1 MTVPVDQRAGWRE
14 VPLHAMLAG
23 RALLDTQEALEIP
36 ARGGHRPRGWG
47 LGPMDGLDRPR
58 SSRHSSHMKTA
69 GVTDLKNRLSH
80 YLRLVARG
88 ESVTVLDRGRPVAR
102 LIRVDADDAEI
113 ESLVASG
120 IARPP
125 VAPLPKDFLTRRLS
139 RPKASVQRALLDDRE
154 DRF

>member
-1 MTVPVDQRAGWRE
+1 
-14 VPLHAMLAG
+14 
-23 RALLDTQEALEIP
+23 
-36 ARGGHRPRGWG
+36 
-47 LGPMDGLDRPR
+47 
-58 SSRHSSHMKTA
+58 MKTA
-69 GVTDLKNRLSH
+69 AVTDLKNRLSY

-120 IARPP
+120 LARPP
-125 VAPLPKDFLTRRLS
+125 VTPLPKDFLTRRLS